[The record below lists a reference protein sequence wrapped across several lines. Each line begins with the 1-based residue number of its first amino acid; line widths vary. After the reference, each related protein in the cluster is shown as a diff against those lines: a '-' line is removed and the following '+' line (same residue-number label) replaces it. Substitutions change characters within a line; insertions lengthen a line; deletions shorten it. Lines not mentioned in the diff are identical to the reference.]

1 MSWNYRIGTHL
12 FSYKEV
18 FVDNPKLAK
27 RKDQRLFSIIEV
39 YYDKDGNP
47 DVYIKDTKPLKD
59 WEDLSDLIGTMD
71 LVKLAIDK
79 PIIDIDNF
87 PNEWKPKKKKK

>member
-18 FVDNPKLAK
+18 FVNNPKLAK

-39 YYDKDGNP
+39 YYDEAGNP
-47 DVYIKDTKPLKD
+47 KGYSKDAKPLKD

-87 PNEWKPKKKKK
+87 PNIWKEEK